1 MITRLE
7 LKKIVSSP
15 IVIALLLLFTAFNLY
30 LIYVNAPKSE
40 DVVKINEVIDEYGSL
55 MDKDGRYLLKD
66 SYEIGLGSWNA
77 RNGKEFESASE
88 FFRAENYYPAID
100 SGEISDKELEKI
112 VDLNVKESILLTAE
126 EIEQQYQKWD
136 LLKSAE
142 AQIELYGIKGEAADM
157 VREQYQSLIPRF
169 EEIKSNQEHL
179 HVFLPGK
186 IFRTH
191 SLLFKT
197 LFGVV
202 LFQIMLLVV
211 LFTAF
216 STNYEFDQ
224 GSHLVAFS
232 TRRGRGLMWDK
243 LLAALCATG
252 MVTAFILIATF
263 GTYFLAVD
271 YSRLWNLPIST
282 GFMIEPDGNPFISW
296 WDLSFIQYFWLGIL
310 MIFVLQV
317 LFTLITFVLS
327 LWMKNSYVVFIVF
340 AILFGLGLLV
350 HGEMPK
356 DSMLSLYT
364 TFNPS
369 SLVLGSKKWWMESGA
384 FTTFKYY
391 EIITA
396 GGWMAGFILAG
407 WFSMKKFHTRN
418 L

>member
-1 MITRLE
+1 MITRME

-15 IVIALLLLFTAFNLY
+15 IVLALLLLFTAFNLY
-30 LIYVNAPKSE
+30 LIYVNAPKSA

-55 MDKDGRYLLKD
+55 MDKDGRFLLKD
-66 SYEIGLGSWNA
+66 SYEIGLETWNA
-77 RNGKEFESASE
+77 RNGKEFEFASE
-88 FFRAENYYPAID
+88 FFRAENYYPAMD
-100 SGEISDKELEKI
+100 SGEISDKEFERI

-126 EIEQQYQKWD
+126 GLEQQYQKWD

-142 AQIELYGIKGEAADM
+142 VQIELYGIKGEAADT
-157 VREQYQSLIPRF
+157 VREQYKSLVPRL
-169 EEIKSNQEHL
+169 EEVKSSQEHL

-216 STNYEFDQ
+216 LTNYEFDQ
-224 GSHLVAFS
+224 GSHLVTFS
-232 TRRGRGLMWDK
+232 TKRGRGLMWDK
-243 LLAALCATG
+243 LLAALSATG
-252 MVTAFILIATF
+252 MVTALLLLATF

-271 YSRLWNLPIST
+271 YSRLWHLPIST

-340 AILFGLGLLV
+340 AILFGLGLLIP
-350 HGEMPK
+350 GEMPK
-356 DSMLSLYT
+356 DSVLSLYT

-391 EIITA
+391 EMVTA
-396 GGWMAGFILAG
+396 GVWLAGFILAG
-407 WFSMKKFHTRN
+407 WFSMKKFQTRN

>member
-15 IVIALLLLFTAFNLY
+15 IVLTLLLLFTAFNLY
-30 LIYVNAPKSE
+30 LIYVDAPKSE
-40 DVVKINEVIDEYGSL
+40 DVEKINEVIDEYGSL
-55 MDKDGRYLLKD
+55 MDKDGRFLLRD
-66 SYEIGLGSWNA
+66 SYEIGLESWNA
-77 RNGKEFESASE
+77 RNGKAFESASE
-88 FFRAENYYPAID
+88 FFRAENYYPAVD
-100 SGEISDKELEKI
+100 SGEISDQELEKI
-112 VDLNVKESILLTAE
+112 IDLNVKESILLTSEGLE
-126 EIEQQYQKWD
+126 EQYQKLD
-136 LLKSAE
+136 LLKNAE
-142 AQIELYGIKGEAADM
+142 VQIELFGIQGEAAET
-157 VREQYQSLIPRF
+157 VREQYQSLIPRL
-169 EEIKSNQEHL
+169 EEIKSSQDHL

-191 SLLFKT
+191 SLVFKT

-224 GSHLVAFS
+224 GTHLVAFS
-232 TRRGRGLMWDK
+232 TRRGRMLMWDK
-243 LLAALCATG
+243 LLAALSATG
-252 MVTAFILIATF
+252 MVTAFLLLATF
-263 GTYFLAVD
+263 GTYFIAVD
-271 YSRLWNLPIST
+271 YSRLWHMPIST

-296 WDLSFIQYFWLGIL
+296 WNFSFIQYFWLGIL
-310 MIFVLQV
+310 LIFVLQI

-327 LWMKNSYVVFIVF
+327 LWLKNSYVVFIVF

-350 HGEMPK
+350 PGEMPK
-356 DSMLSLYT
+356 NSVLSLYT

-384 FTTFKYY
+384 FTTFKYF
-391 EIITA
+391 EMVTA
-396 GGWMAGFILAG
+396 GVWMSGFILAG
-407 WFSMKKFHTRN
+407 WFSMKKFHMRN

>member
-1 MITRLE
+1 MITRME
-7 LKKIVSSP
+7 LKKIFSSP
-15 IVIALLLLFTAFNLY
+15 IVMALLLLFTAFNLY

-40 DVVKINEVIDEYGSL
+40 DVEKINEVIDEFGSL
-55 MDKDGRYLLKD
+55 MDKNGRYLLKD
-66 SYEIGLGSWNA
+66 SYEIGLESWNA
-77 RNGKEFESASE
+77 RNGKEFKSASE

-100 SGEISDKELEKI
+100 SGEILDEELEKM

-126 EIEQQYQKWD
+126 GLVMQYQKWD
-136 LLKSAE
+136 LLKNAE
-142 AQIELYGIKGEAADM
+142 VQIELFGIEGDAAET
-157 VREQYQSLIPRF
+157 VREQYKSLIPRLK
-169 EEIKSNQEHL
+169 EIKGNQEHL
-179 HVFLPGK
+179 HIFLPGK

-191 SLLFKT
+191 SLLFNT
-197 LFGVV
+197 LFGVI

-211 LFTAF
+211 VFTAF
-216 STNYEFDQ
+216 LTNYEFDQ

-232 TRRGRGLMWDK
+232 TKRGRGLMWDK
-243 LLAALCATG
+243 LLAALSATG
-252 MVTAFILIATF
+252 MVTAFILLAAF
-263 GTYFLAVD
+263 GTYFVAVD
-271 YSRLWNLPIST
+271 YSRLWHLPIST

-310 MIFVLQV
+310 IIFVLQV

-350 HGEMPK
+350 PGEMPK
-356 DSMLSLYT
+356 DSVLSLYT

-391 EIITA
+391 EIITVCV
-396 GGWMAGFILAG
+396 WVTGFILAG

>member
-1 MITRLE
+1 MIPRLE

-15 IVIALLLLFTAFNLY
+15 IVMALLVLFTAFNLY
-30 LIYVNAPKSE
+30 LIYMNAPKSE
-40 DVVKINEVIDEYGSL
+40 DVAKINEVIDAYGSL
-55 MDKDGRYLLKD
+55 MDQDGGYLLKD
-66 SYEIGLGSWNA
+66 SYEIGLESWNA

-88 FFRAENYYPAID
+88 FFKAENYYPVMD
-100 SGEISDKELEKI
+100 SGEISDRELEKI

-126 EIEQQYQKWD
+126 GLEQQYQKWD
-136 LLKSAE
+136 PLKSAD
-142 AQIELYGIKGEAADM
+142 AQIELYGIKGEAADT
-157 VREQYQSLIPRF
+157 VRKQYKSLIPRF
-169 EEIKSNQEHL
+169 EEIKGNQEHL
-179 HVFLPGK
+179 HIFLPGK

-191 SLLFKT
+191 SLVFKT

-216 STNYEFDQ
+216 LTNYEFDQ
-224 GSHLVAFS
+224 GSHLVTFS
-232 TRRGRGLMWDK
+232 TKRGRGLMWDK
-243 LLAALCATG
+243 LLAALSATG
-252 MVTAFILIATF
+252 MVTAFLLLATF

-271 YSRLWNLPIST
+271 YSRLWHLPIST

-296 WDLSFIQYFWLGIL
+296 WDLSFIHYFWLGTL
-310 MIFVLQV
+310 LIFVLQV

-350 HGEMPK
+350 PGEMPK
-356 DSMLSLYT
+356 DSVLSLYT

-396 GGWMAGFILAG
+396 GVWMAGFILAG
-407 WFSMKKFHTRN
+407 WLSMKKFHTRN